1 MKPILMYGKETLDFA
16 EIANKLIS
24 EERMLKNGGRDFTV
38 RYSMDSVL
46 VVNEKRKKNVVC
58 WRCGK
63 VGHVR
68 KNCPGGA
75 SSEKGSESEANIISL
90 DDFDL

>member
-16 EIANKLIS
+16 DIVNKPIS
-24 EERMLKNGGRDFTV
+24 EERRLKNGGRDLTI
-38 RYSMDSVL
+38 RDSTDSVL

-63 VGHVR
+63 AGHVR

-75 SSEKGSESEANIISL
+75 SSAKGSESEANIVSL
-90 DDFDL
+90 DDLL

>member
-24 EERMLKNGGRDFTV
+24 EERRLKNGGRDFTV
-38 RYSMDSVL
+38 RDSTDSVL

-63 VGHVR
+63 AGHVR
-68 KNCPGGA
+68 KNYLGGA
-75 SSEKGSESEANIISL
+75 SSVKGSESEANIVSL
-90 DDFDL
+90 DNFDL